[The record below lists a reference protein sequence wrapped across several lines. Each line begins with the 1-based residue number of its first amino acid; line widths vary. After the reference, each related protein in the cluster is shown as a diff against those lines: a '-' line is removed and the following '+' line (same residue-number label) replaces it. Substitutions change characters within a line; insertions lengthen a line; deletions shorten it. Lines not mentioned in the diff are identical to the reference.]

1 MERERSAGELEFIN
15 QRSRQLM
22 VDLAELVVYRGGS
35 LNESD
40 LATLNAAYRE
50 HMIAKGW
57 LTKRLP
63 TTLTATGWGIASAFL
78 KR

>member
-15 QRSRQLM
+15 QKARQLM
-22 VDLAELVVYRGGS
+22 VELAETTVLRGGS
-35 LNESD
+35 LLSSD
-40 LATLNAAYRE
+40 LDALNAAYRD

-57 LTKRLP
+57 LTKRFP